1 MLEFVRSTV
10 LLGLRGKAVIG
21 IFLLGACL
29 LAFSYVAADFSPRQ
43 PQTVAQDVGF
53 SFLRFNLVLLTI
65 VWIQDLVGKEF
76 ERKTVLVSFAYPVGR
91 HAYVVGRYFGVLLL
105 LALAALMQGLFLGL
119 VVLMSD
125 HHYVQGQP
133 VSLGAPFALTLLG
146 IYLDVAVV
154 AAFTLCIATL
164 STVTLLPLAIGGMF
178 AIAARS
184 LGPVMDYLRQGADG
198 DTQMTQRFG
207 PALDVIQWLIPDL
220 SRLDWR
226 VWPMYQLPIPT
237 QEIFWSLFMAFGY
250 IGLMLVL
257 AVFACRRR
265 ELV

>member
-10 LLGLRGKAVIG
+10 LLGLRGKAVLG
-21 IFLLGACL
+21 IFLLGICL

-43 PQTVAQDVGF
+43 PRTVAMDVGL
-53 SFLRFNLVLLTI
+53 SFLRFNLVLLAI

-91 HAYVVGRYFGVLLL
+91 HAYVSGRYAGVLLL
-105 LALAALMQGLFLGL
+105 LALATLMLGLFLGL

-125 HHYVQGQP
+125 HGYLQSQP

-154 AAFTLCIATL
+154 AAFTLCIASL
-164 STVTLLPLAIGGMF
+164 STVTLLPLATGGMF
-178 AIAARS
+178 AIAAKS

-198 DTQMTQRFG
+198 DTQMAQRFG
-207 PALDVIQWLIPDL
+207 PALDAIQWVIPDL

-226 VWPMYQLPIPT
+226 VWPMYQLPISEQT
-237 QEIFWSLFMAFGY
+237 ILWSVLMAGGY

-257 AVFACRRR
+257 AVQACRRR